1 MRYVLCAAVAL
12 AFAMPPA
19 PAHAIIHVVKALK
32 DKHHA
37 KHDSLFEKL
46 RHHHAMK
53 PKHKLGDHFKH
64 GGGHGGGGCPTC
76 H

>member
-1 MRYVLCAAVAL
+1 MRYVLAAAVAL
-12 AFAMPPA
+12 AVAMPPA
-19 PAHAIIHVVKALK
+19 PAQAIIHVIKAVKDA
-32 DKHHA
+32 HHA

-53 PKHKLGDHFKH
+53 PKHKH
-64 GGGHGGGGCPTC
+64 GHGHGHHGAGGCPTC